1 MKSLVS
7 SPENYEEESRCVRDT
22 LVGAFIEYSR
32 DEVSLELFENIDG
45 KGVKTD
51 VIKLAYMPGEKV
63 LFQP

>member
-7 SPENYEEESRCVRDT
+7 SPENYEEESRCVHDT